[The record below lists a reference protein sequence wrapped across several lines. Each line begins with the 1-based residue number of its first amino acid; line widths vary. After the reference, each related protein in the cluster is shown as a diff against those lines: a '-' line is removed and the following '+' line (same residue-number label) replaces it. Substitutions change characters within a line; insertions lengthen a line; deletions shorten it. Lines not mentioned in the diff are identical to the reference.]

1 MSDIRSSFE
10 RLMAL
15 FRYRG
20 LDPGSLLP
28 GQGNTMEALLEAGN
42 RVAADLENLA
52 RRQAELIETST
63 RELMGSAQA
72 MTQPERFK
80 DATQSNLRTLT
91 NAADATMHH
100 LGELTELLI
109 AYNGEIVSA
118 LNRTVMASM
127 GSLGQMADAGAG
139 QPSPPPAAAPAAPA
153 SRKRARKA
161 TRPAAKAPK
170 PAAARAPKPAAAKA
184 PKPAAAKA
192 PKPAAAAAPKPAA
205 KARKATRRRKS

>member
-28 GQGNTMEALLEAGN
+28 GQNNTMEALLEAGR
-42 RVAADLENLA
+42 RVAVDLENLA

-72 MTQPERFK
+72 MTQPDRFK

-109 AYNGEIVSA
+109 EYNGEVVSA
-118 LNRTVMASM
+118 LNRTVMESM
-127 GSLGQMADAGAG
+127 GSLGQLADSGGG
-139 QPSPPPAAAPAAPA
+139 QPAAPVQAQAPAAP
-153 SRKRARKA
+153 KRRKA
-161 TRPAAKAPK
+161 MRKAPRPAAEAPAK
-170 PAAARAPKPAAAKA
+170 PAARP
-184 PKPAAAKA
+184 
-192 PKPAAAAAPKPAA
+192 
-205 KARKATRRRKS
+205 RKAGRRKS

>member
-20 LDPGSLLP
+20 LDPGSLVP
-28 GQGNTMEALLEAGN
+28 GQGKSMEALLEAGK
-42 RVAADLENLA
+42 RVAGDLEDLA

-72 MTQPERFK
+72 MTNPNGFK
-80 DATQSNLRTLT
+80 EATENNLRTLT

-100 LGELTELLI
+100 LGELTQLLI
-109 AYNGEIVSA
+109 EYNGEVVSA

-127 GSLGQMADAGAG
+127 NNFAPGGLSVDAEDEPAVA
-139 QPSPPPAAAPAAPA
+139 PPAAAPQRKPA
-153 SRKRARKA
+153 V
-161 TRPAAKAPK
+161 KAPK
-170 PAAARAPKPAAAKA
+170 KAKRRSA
-184 PKPAAAKA
+184 
-192 PKPAAAAAPKPAA
+192 
-205 KARKATRRRKS
+205 RRKS

>member
-1 MSDIRSSFE
+1 MTDIRSSFE

-109 AYNGEIVSA
+109 EYNGEIVAA

-127 GSLGQMADAGAG
+127 GNLGQMAEAGGG
-139 QPSPPPAAAPAAPA
+139 QPPAPPQTEAAGTPTP
-153 SRKRARKA
+153 RKA
-161 TRPAAKAPK
+161 ARRKSRRAAKAPR
-170 PAAARAPKPAAAKA
+170 PAAVATPAR
-184 PKPAAAKA
+184 
-192 PKPAAAAAPKPAA
+192 PAA
-205 KARKATRRRKS
+205 KARKATRRRKA